1 MAVEIGELRSLL
13 DGRWAGIRDEVRAQ
27 IDASPLLR
35 PAHGLAVEEHRAR
48 VMEQARMVSQTRSA
62 RLFFPREYGGGRGI
76 GGAGGALRTIAP
88 RGLSP
93 LAEVWRTGGGFRGG
107 VPRRGTAR
115 QRERRPRPAADPGAA
130 A

>member
-35 PAHGLAVEEHRAR
+35 PAHGLPVEEHRAR

-62 RLFFPREYGGGRGI
+62 RLFFPREYGGG
-76 GGAGGALRTIAP
+76 GGMGGGPRALPTTPLA
-88 RGLSP
+88 GLSP
-93 LAEVWRTGGGFRGG
+93 LVEIRVPYGRFRGG
-107 VPRRGTAR
+107 R
-115 QRERRPRPAADPGAA
+115 QRARGPARSQ
-130 A
+130 

>member
-35 PAHGLAVEEHRAR
+35 PAHGLPVEEHRAR

-62 RLFFPREYGGGRGI
+62 RLFFPREYGGGGGKGGGRSALHNTALVGLPPPVES
-76 GGAGGALRTIAP
+76 GVQDGRFAGGGPGAGA
-88 RGLSP
+88 
-93 LAEVWRTGGGFRGG
+93 
-107 VPRRGTAR
+107 
-115 QRERRPRPAADPGAA
+115 QRPP
-130 A
+130 